1 MNRNTSIPA
10 VKFSARG
17 KKTADRGHKRP
28 PLLSGGI
35 AVLVSGRGSN
45 LRAIL
50 ESAQLEG
57 KVSAV
62 FSDNPNAPALDIADE
77 YGIPKKSVVPTD
89 FSSRADFDSAL
100 GRSIEEYEPAM
111 VALAGFM
118 RILGAEFV
126 ARFQDRLVNIHPS
139 LLPDFRGLD
148 THRRVYESGQ
158 RFHGCT
164 VHWVSEEVD
173 AGDIIDRR
181 KVKVRRLFDTP
192 ETLAEKVLAEE
203 HQLYP
208 ATLARLLRARQ
219 RNARVR
225 PSQQK
230 APPPCLAEQESARFV
245 VSQPEPSPD
254 LFCGYP
260 QPAGQNYAALHAEML
275 RQRQQE
281 ARA

>member
-1 MNRNTSIPA
+1 MNRSTSIPA

-89 FSSRADFDSAL
+89 FSSRAAFDSAL
-100 GRSIEEYEPAM
+100 GRSIEGYSPAM

-118 RILGAEFV
+118 HILGAEFV
-126 ARFQDRLVNIHPS
+126 ARFRGRLVNIHPS
-139 LLPDFRGLD
+139 LLPEFRGLD
-148 THRRVYESGQ
+148 THRRVYESGRQ
-158 RFHGCT
+158 VHGCT

-173 AGDIIDRR
+173 AGAVIGRR
-181 KVKVRRLFDTP
+181 KVKVERRDTP

-203 HQLYP
+203 HRLYP
-208 ATLARLLRARQ
+208 AMLAKLLLRARQ

-225 PSQQK
+225 LSQQK
-230 APPPCLAEQESARFV
+230 ALPPCLAEQEDARFV
-245 VSQPEPSPD
+245 VSQSGPSLS
-254 LFCGYP
+254 LFCDDS
-260 QPAGQNYAALHAEML
+260 QPAGKNYAALHAEML